1 MNTIRTS
8 SALENISIDS
18 LTGTEVAEGGT
29 LAATR
34 LPSRVG
40 WLLQL
45 AWPVP
50 RPVAQPLA
58 KQLTSRS

>member
-29 LAATR
+29 LAAT
-34 LPSRVG
+34 PAAFAGRVAATAG
-40 WLLQL
+40 L
-45 AWPVP
+45 AG
-50 RPVAQPLA
+50 AA
-58 KQLTSRS
+58 AGGAAIGEATD